1 MRLDFNGFRVRA
13 ACAVVA
19 GFLIFPCG
27 GTACVWTLTVFA
39 LEPPAPLLQATRSCL
54 QSQKDMFLNLTKL
67 VVSVIVSVA

>member
-1 MRLDFNGFRVRA
+1 MRLDFDGFRVRV

-39 LEPPAPLLQATRSCL
+39 LEPPAPLLQATRFGL
-54 QSQKDMFLNLTKL
+54 LFRMFLNLTKL
-67 VVSVIVSVA
+67 VVSVIVVVG